1 MFVRCGTQTGP
12 GQDQFR
18 VGAALLHRRA
28 PGPAGGSVALEELAA
43 RTGGYDIDEAGARR
57 VNSPYVRGFAELPT
71 TITRG
76 AG

>member
-1 MFVRCGTQTGP
+1 MGRDTTAKISFGSGRHYCI
-12 GQDQFR
+12 
-18 VGAALLHRRA
+18 GAHLARLEAR
-28 PGPAGGSVALEELAA
+28 VALEELAA

-57 VNSPYVRGFAELPT
+57 VNSPYARGFAELPT